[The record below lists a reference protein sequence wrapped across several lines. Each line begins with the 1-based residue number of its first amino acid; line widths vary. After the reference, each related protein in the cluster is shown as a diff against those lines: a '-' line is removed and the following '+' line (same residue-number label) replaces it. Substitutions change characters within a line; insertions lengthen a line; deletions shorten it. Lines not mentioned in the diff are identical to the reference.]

1 MLCCVHSNR
10 RNAHSSVA
18 DDTRGVPVPG
28 LAAMRKRATLSQE
41 ELAKRSGV
49 GVATISRLERGA
61 NAHYATID
69 RLAKA
74 LKTSRKRLTTPPER
88 WVFRSSQEQDRSS
101 RE

>member
-1 MLCCVHSNR
+1 M
-10 RNAHSSVA
+10 A

-41 ELAKRSGV
+41 ELAKRSGI

-69 RLAKA
+69 KLAKA
-74 LKTSRKRLTTPPER
+74 LKTSRKRLTSPPEQ
-88 WVFRSSQEQDRSS
+88 WVSRSGPQKQEAYSNDTHNHSTA
-101 RE
+101 